1 MTDEAANHPLLR
13 RWWVGLLFLLVAG
26 VLVFLLS
33 TAIQIART
41 ASLEQLHPADAIV
54 VFGAAEYLRQ
64 TFGVARLGSI
74 TLRSLSTASCAR
86 RHHRRRAADPK
97 FSEGGVGNDYLHKRG
112 IPENALIAETQGSDT
127 AESAQRIAVIMRANS
142 LHSCVAVSD
151 AYHVF
156 RIRKLL
162 EYEKGRSSL
171 CGPRPDSRPH
181 SARCSAPSQSRAKR
195 QAWASCGEWEY
206 LKPEATAIPCLARA
220 QSSDM
225 RHVMLPMPRIHR
237 QSLLQSHWPHIRM
250 AE

>member
-1 MTDEAANHPLLR
+1 MTDEPANHPLLR

-54 VFGAAEYLRQ
+54 VFGAAEYSGRPSPVLR
-64 TFGVARLGSI
+64 ARLDHAFDLYQLHLAPVVI
-74 TLRSLSTASCAR
+74 TTGGA
-86 RHHRRRAADPK
+86 AADPK

-162 EYEKGRSSL
+162 EYEKVGPVYVA
-171 CGPRPDSRPH
+171 PRPDSRPH
-181 SARCSAPSQSRAKR
+181 SAMQRAIAITR
-195 QAWASCGEWEY
+195 EAASYFLWRVGI
-206 LKPEATAIPCLARA
+206 T
-220 QSSDM
+220 
-225 RHVMLPMPRIHR
+225 
-237 QSLLQSHWPHIRM
+237 
-250 AE
+250 